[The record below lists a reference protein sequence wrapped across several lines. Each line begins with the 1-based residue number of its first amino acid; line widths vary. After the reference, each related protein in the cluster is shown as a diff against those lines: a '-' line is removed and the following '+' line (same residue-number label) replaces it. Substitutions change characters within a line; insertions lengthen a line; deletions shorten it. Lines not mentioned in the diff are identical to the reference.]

1 MITKMGGMK
10 VSKKGTVMTFVQ
22 HFLLI
27 LMCIIAIFPLY
38 WMVISSF
45 KDEAEIFTASFI
57 PLKPTI
63 ENYIYAFSEMPIIR
77 MMVNSFIIAILMMGI
92 QLFTSLLA
100 GYALV
105 RWKFKGSFLIYTLLS
120 LSWLIPYQAIM
131 IPNYV
136 LINQM
141 GLNEQLLG
149 IVLPLA
155 VSTFAILSLYQSF
168 KSFPVV
174 LIEAAR
180 LDGESDLGILIHVV
194 LPNIKSSVASL
205 GILLFINGWNEYLWP
220 MLITK
225 QMENAPI
232 QIGLKS
238 FVNSDVNMWGSLMA
252 ATTVSC
258 LPILIIYLV
267 LQRKIV
273 DSFVRFGIK

>member
-1 MITKMGGMK
+1 MR
-10 VSKKGTVMTFVQ
+10 KKRKLNVIQ
-22 HFLLI
+22 HTLLI
-27 LMCIIAIFPLY
+27 IFCFISIFPLY

-45 KDEAEIFTASFI
+45 KNDSEIFTASFI
-57 PLKPTI
+57 PLKPTF
-63 ENYIYAFSEMPIIR
+63 ENYLYAFSQLPLGR
-77 MMVNSFIIAILMMGI
+77 MMFNSFAIGI
-92 QLFTSLLA
+92 LQTVFQLITSLLA

-105 RWKFKGSFLIYTLLS
+105 RWQFKGKILIYTLLS
-120 LSWLIPYQAIM
+120 LTWLIPVQAIM
-131 IPNYV
+131 IPNYI

-149 IVLPLA
+149 VVLPYS

-168 KSFPVV
+168 KAFPVA

-180 LDGESDLGILIHVV
+180 LDGESDFGILLKVII
-194 LPNIKSSVASL
+194 PNIKSTVVSL
-205 GILLFINGWNEYLWP
+205 AILLFINGWNEYLWP

-225 QMENAPI
+225 KMEHSPI
-232 QIGLKS
+232 QIGLRS
-238 FVNSDVNMWGSLMA
+238 FVSSDSNMWGSLMA

-267 LQRKIV
+267 LQRQVV